1 MYNFRQQEAED
12 ELNIVLTELRAKQ
25 KMLADVEA
33 RLKKLEDTYDQSV
46 AEKNKLELNISI
58 TQSRLNRSDLL
69 VEALSDEQLRWENNI
84 KVFITFFIQHEKNFK
99 ILTHI

>member
-1 MYNFRQQEAED
+1 M
-12 ELNIVLTELRAKQ
+12 LTELKAKQ
-25 KMLADVEA
+25 KMLSDVQA

-46 AEKNKLELNISI
+46 SEKNKLELNIGK

-84 KVFITFFIQHEKNFK
+84 KVFYFI
-99 ILTHI
+99 LCVT

>member
-1 MYNFRQQEAED
+1 MICHIYNFRQQEAEA

-25 KMLADVEA
+25 KMLADVQA
-33 RLKKLEDTYDQSV
+33 RLKKLEDIYDESV
-46 AEKNKLELNISI
+46 SEKNKLELNISK

-84 KVFITFFIQHEKNFK
+84 QVP
-99 ILTHI
+99 ILLHSLRY

>member
-1 MYNFRQQEAED
+1 
-12 ELNIVLTELRAKQ
+12 VLTELKAKQ
-25 KMLADVEA
+25 KMLSDVQA

-46 AEKNKLELNISI
+46 SEKNKLELNIGK

-84 KVFITFFIQHEKNFK
+84 KVFYYLLCVILC
-99 ILTHI
+99 ILTQI

>member
-1 MYNFRQQEAED
+1 M
-12 ELNIVLTELRAKQ
+12 LTELKAKQ
-25 KMLADVEA
+25 KMLSDVQA

-46 AEKNKLELNISI
+46 SEKNKLELNIGK

-84 KVFITFFIQHEKNFK
+84 KVFYYLLCVILC
-99 ILTHI
+99 ILTQI